1 MSRTPSVPP
10 IDSPSSTTSRADSAE
25 LSAATCTCG
34 STLVTAWP
42 SKVERGR
49 RLVRLDRAV
58 GTGQV
63 TAAEAAERRVE
74 LLAR

>member
-1 MSRTPSVPP
+1 M
-10 IDSPSSTTSRADSAE
+10 SSTTPPAA
-25 LSAATCTCG
+25 SAATCTCG
-34 STLVTAWP
+34 AAAVVPSTRSAD
-42 SKVERGR
+42 RGR
-49 RLVRLDRAV
+49 RLVHLDRAV

>member
-1 MSRTPSVPP
+1 MSAITLSVP
-10 IDSPSSTTSRADSAE
+10 TTGE

-34 STLVTAWP
+34 AD
-42 SKVERGR
+42 RGR

-58 GTGQV
+58 DAGQV
-63 TAAEAAERRVE
+63 TTAEAAERRVQ

>member
-1 MSRTPSVPP
+1 MSAITLSVP
-10 IDSPSSTTSRADSAE
+10 TTGE

-34 STLVTAWP
+34 ASTPIRSAD
-42 SKVERGR
+42 RGR

-58 GTGQV
+58 DAGQV
-63 TAAEAAERRVE
+63 TTAEAAERRVQ

>member
-10 IDSPSSTTSRADSAE
+10 SASPSNG
-25 LSAATCTCG
+25 ATCTCG
-34 STLVTAWP
+34 STPVTATTATIT
-42 SKVERGR
+42 KTERGR

>member
-1 MSRTPSVPP
+1 MP
-10 IDSPSSTTSRADSAE
+10 STTPPVAST
-25 LSAATCTCG
+25 ATCTCG
-34 STLVTAWP
+34 ATTLWSTSPAD
-42 SKVERGR
+42 RGR
-49 RLVRLDRAV
+49 RLVHLDRAV

>member
-1 MSRTPSVPP
+1 MSSPTPPP
-10 IDSPSSTTSRADSAE
+10 AST
-25 LSAATCTCG
+25 ATCTCG
-34 STLVTAWP
+34 ASVAVMPT
-42 SKVERGR
+42 SSISERGR

-58 GTGQV
+58 VSGQV

>member
-1 MSRTPSVPP
+1 MSSPTPPP
-10 IDSPSSTTSRADSAE
+10 VCP
-25 LSAATCTCG
+25 ATCTCG
-34 STLVTAWP
+34 ASGVIPA
-42 SKVERGR
+42 SSVSERGR

-58 GTGQV
+58 GSGQV